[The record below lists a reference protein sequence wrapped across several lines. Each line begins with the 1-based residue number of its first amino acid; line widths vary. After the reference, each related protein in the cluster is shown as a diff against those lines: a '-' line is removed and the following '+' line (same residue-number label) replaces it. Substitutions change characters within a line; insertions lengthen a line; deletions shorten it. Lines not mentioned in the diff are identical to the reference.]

1 MIAQNVEVP
10 KNNDHSC
17 FRSLQANNPSLAT
30 AGCSGVRNQDSE
42 LGGLIIYAGD
52 FDEDIDLFLF

>member
-1 MIAQNVEVP
+1 MIDQNVEVP
-10 KNNDHSC
+10 TNNDHS
-17 FRSLQANNPSLAT
+17 FLRSLQANNPGLAA

-52 FDEDIDLFLF
+52 FDLFLF